1 MRTKFY
7 IFILLTLINAPGLSY
22 AGARDIC
29 AIPPRQVQIEVDK
42 IVPVKPAENVT
53 SESVAVMLPTSMEP
67 TSNSEAVGSEIMDHN
82 LKNLM
87 QGKYIRNSE
96 ILRSAQKVQE
106 VMQPKVTFGNPEEG
120 GVQHS
125 VNMEYEAFQKVAKLK
140 YEGYLKSDIIYESA
154 EENLNVSIFENL
166 SPTTQVSVEHSSK
179 EDLSYLKINW
189 NW

>member
-1 MRTKFY
+1 MRTKLNT
-7 IFILLTLINAPGLSY
+7 FILLALITVPALSY

-42 IVPVKPAENVT
+42 IVPVKPAESVT
-53 SESVAVMLPTSMEP
+53 SESVAMMLPTSMEP
-67 TSNSEAVGSEIMDHN
+67 TSDSEAVGGEIMDHN

-87 QGKYIRNSE
+87 QGKYIRNNE
-96 ILRSAQKVQE
+96 LLRSAQKVQE

-125 VNMEYEAFQKVAKLK
+125 VNLEYEAFQRVAKLK
-140 YEGYLKSDIIYESA
+140 YEGYLKSDVIYESST
-154 EENLNVSIFENL
+154 EDVNVSVFENLN
-166 SPTTQVSVEHSSK
+166 PTTQVSVEHKSK

-189 NW
+189 SW